1 LHSRLFFPTHFPD
14 LVLPHVISQFS
25 VSRVTVKIL
34 GFFLFVI
41 FLTAPARGQRVDTT
55 QIIRLLALEKQIDS
69 LTGQLVRMRQHDPE
83 NKV

>member
-1 LHSRLFFPTHFPD
+1 M
-14 LVLPHVISQFS
+14 
-25 VSRVTVKIL
+25 KIL